1 MNTPSA
7 SRAEPVLVWDL
18 PVRIFHWLLAASFA
32 GAWLTAES
40 ESWRL
45 VHVTLGYTMLA
56 LVALRIVWGFAG
68 TRHARFADFVKG
80 PSAVVAYVKSIV
92 ARRPAHFVG
101 HNPAGAIA
109 ILALLALTLVVGA
122 TGYGAYSDAGH
133 WLEEVHEAAAN
144 TMLAVVIVHI
154 AGVVIGSIVH
164 RENLVRAMFT
174 GRKQGQA
181 SDAIPSVRW
190 GAAVALL
197 AVVAGL
203 WWFQSQQGALQPPP
217 SASRHGEA
225 KEADD

>member
-7 SRAEPVLVWDL
+7 SRAERQVLVWDL
-18 PVRIFHWLLAASFA
+18 PVRIFHWLMVACFA

-68 TRHARFADFVKG
+68 TRHARFSDFVRG
-80 PSAVVAYVKSIV
+80 PSAVVAYLKSIV
-92 ARRPAHFVG
+92 AGRPAHFVG
-101 HNPAGAIA
+101 HNPAGAVA
-109 ILALLALTLVVGA
+109 ILALLALTLLVGA
-122 TGYGAYSDAGH
+122 TGYGAYNGAD
-133 WLEEVHEAAAN
+133 WLEEVHEGAAN
-144 TMLAVVIVHI
+144 TMLAVIFVHV
-154 AGVVIGSIVH
+154 AGVVIGSLLH

-174 GRKQGQA
+174 GRKQGQS
-181 SDAIPSVRW
+181 SDAIPSARW

-203 WWFQSQQGALQPPP
+203 WWFQSQQGALPAPV
-217 SASRHGEA
+217 SASRHGETH
-225 KEADD
+225 DDDD